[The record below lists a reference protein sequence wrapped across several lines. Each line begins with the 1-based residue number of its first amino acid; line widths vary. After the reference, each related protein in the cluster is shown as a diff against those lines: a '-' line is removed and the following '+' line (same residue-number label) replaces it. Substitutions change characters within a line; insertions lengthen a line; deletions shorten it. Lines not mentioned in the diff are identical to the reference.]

1 VTKQNSGL
9 RRGTGKGACRLHPVD
24 PLPET
29 RIHEGREPPQ
39 PSTSPKPLLK
49 SRLSAAL
56 STPDTM
62 ALAASQF
69 ESARHVLM
77 LNIPYGRAKNKD
89 GARDFQKMTIAR
101 LQQYATR
108 VHAQLQ
114 VVRSMAEVPTT
125 PPVVDAWTRTP
136 PGRGNSTIYVIKLLA
151 VGQAAKMSLALGV
164 TNTVSSTSSTRS
176 CRASACPTASS
187 LIT

>member
-1 VTKQNSGL
+1 
-9 RRGTGKGACRLHPVD
+9 
-24 PLPET
+24 
-29 RIHEGREPPQ
+29 
-39 PSTSPKPLLK
+39 
-49 SRLSAAL
+49 
-56 STPDTM
+56 M

-108 VHAQLQ
+108 IHAQLQ

-125 PPVVDAWTRTP
+125 PPIVDAWTRTP

-151 VGQAAKMSLALGV
+151 VGQALARHERVLLVDDTVFV
-164 TNTVSSTSSTRS
+164 TPN
-176 CRASACPTASS
+176 ASDIFAACPQEAAVCAFSEGTSPVQVPYAP
-187 LIT
+187 